1 MQAVITA
8 EFLDNI
14 PAPIRQRLNL
24 KAGEVMDFDE
34 QVPYLK
40 AVPAQPLSIS
50 ELAEFQSWVTSS
62 IGLAKGKFTTDERM
76 SETRGE
82 D

>member
-8 EFLDNI
+8 EFLEGI
-14 PAPIRQRLNL
+14 PVLIRQRLKL
-24 KAGEVMDFDE
+24 KPGTVMDFDE
-34 QVPYLK
+34 QAPFLK
-40 AVPAQPLSIS
+40 GVPAESLEP
-50 ELAEFQSWVTSS
+50 ADVDEFQNWLSSS

-76 SETRGE
+76 KETRGE